1 MRIFAPVTAPS
12 LSPLWYIL
20 NIFQKP
26 ESGLGQCVLSRETH
40 HLFQIQVPYFHQHLR
55 EGYPPQTVLSL
66 LGAAEPC
73 VPSVSWAVPRP

>member
-1 MRIFAPVTAPS
+1 MRIFVPVTAPS
-12 LSPLWYIL
+12 LSPQWYIL

-40 HLFQIQVPYFHQHLR
+40 HLFQIHVPSFHQHLR

-66 LGAAEPC
+66 LGGG
-73 VPSVSWAVPRP
+73 